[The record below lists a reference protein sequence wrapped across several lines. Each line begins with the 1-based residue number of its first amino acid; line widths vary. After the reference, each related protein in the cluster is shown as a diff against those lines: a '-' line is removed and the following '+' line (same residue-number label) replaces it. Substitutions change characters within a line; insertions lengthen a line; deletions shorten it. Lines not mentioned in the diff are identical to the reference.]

1 MLSSKQLSVLVM
13 TLASLQTSFAAP
25 ATEANPNHEIVPGP
39 GLPTLESLGWNATYI
54 NSLPDPVWGQS
65 SMCDL

>member
-1 MLSSKQLSVLVM
+1 MLSSKQLSVLIM
-13 TLASLQTSFAAP
+13 GLASFQTSFAAP
-25 ATEANPNHEIVPGP
+25 ATKAKPVPEIIPGP